1 MLCMANHL
9 GPLAVSGWSLG
20 VVPGEHSPLRLDP
33 NHPQWAPQPA
43 VSAGAW
49 WHLCDMQLGG
59 RKASKG
65 QNVEAL
71 DQGSQ
76 ALGWAGV
83 CPRGWGSEEGLAQ
96 AVGVLGPVG
105 VRIRG

>member
-1 MLCMANHL
+1 MDGLAFELSWCLLLDVAHGEPP

-20 VVPGEHSPLRLDP
+20 VVLGEHSPLRLDP
-33 NHPQWAPQPA
+33 NYPQWAPQPA

-49 WHLCDMQLGG
+49 WHLCDMQLGN

-76 ALGWAGV
+76 ALDWAG
-83 CPRGWGSEEGLAQ
+83 PRQGIHW
-96 AVGVLGPVG
+96 
-105 VRIRG
+105 

>member
-1 MLCMANHL
+1 MVL
-9 GPLAVSGWSLG
+9 
-20 VVPGEHSPLRLDP
+20 GEHSPLRLDP
-33 NHPQWAPQPA
+33 NYPQWAPQPA

-49 WHLCDMQLGG
+49 WHLCDMQLGN

-76 ALGWAGV
+76 ALDWAG
-83 CPRGWGSEEGLAQ
+83 PWQGIHW
-96 AVGVLGPVG
+96 
-105 VRIRG
+105 